1 MSSALLMILLA
12 AGPGG
17 SPPAK
22 AAPAAGRAL
31 PTAPAALVEIEPT
44 ALCRGRRVLLRD
56 IARIKSSDEAL
67 EKRLLDAD
75 LGRPPAEG
83 WLKVI
88 RKEEVKEAIREAGI
102 DPARVRLAG
111 PPETEIRSRCV
122 LVTADQI
129 EDAAELVLRATAARL
144 EKEEV
149 EWSIL
154 RHARACRVP
163 AGRRGVDLTALLRH
177 GRMERDQAVLD
188 VSIRVDGETVKTVPV
203 AFRLRRF
210 RKVLVTLAPLR
221 RGEPLDRGKVA
232 LKRVDV
238 SRFFGTPLDD
248 LSRVKGKVAA
258 RMLSS
263 GEVLRLLDLKNPELV
278 RKGDLVTMVAVRG
291 NLRITVKGVARTG
304 GSLGELVMVMNPSSR
319 RIVQGKVVG
328 VGVVEAVSSG
338 GAR

>member
-1 MSSALLMILLA
+1 MNSALLLVLLA
-12 AGPGG
+12 ALPGTAPKGKAPGP
-17 SPPAK
+17 
-22 AAPAAGRAL
+22 APK
-31 PTAPAALVEIEPT
+31 APAALVEIEPT

-56 IARIKSSDEAL
+56 IAKVKASDTTL
-67 EKRLLDAD
+67 GNRLLDTD

-88 RKEEVKEAIREAGI
+88 RREEIREAIREAGI

-111 PPETEIRSRCV
+111 SPETEIRSRCV
-122 LVTADQI
+122 LVTAEQI

-177 GRMERDQAVLD
+177 GRLDRDQAVLD
-188 VSIRVDGETVKTVPV
+188 VSVRVDGETVKTVPV

-238 SRFFGTPLDD
+238 SRFFGTPLED
-248 LSRVKGKVAA
+248 LSQVKGKVAA

-263 GEVLRLLDLKNPELV
+263 GEVLRLMDLKNPELV

-328 VGVVEAVSSG
+328 VGVVEAISSG

>member
-1 MSSALLMILLA
+1 MSSALLMVLLA
-12 AGPGG
+12 ALPGG
-17 SPPAK
+17 APPAK
-22 AAPAAGRAL
+22 APAAGRAGAK
-31 PTAPAALVEIEPT
+31 APAALVEIEPT

-56 IARIKSSDEAL
+56 IARIKSSDQAL

-88 RKEEVKEAIREAGI
+88 RKEEVKEAIRQAGI

-111 PPETEIRSRCV
+111 STETEIRSRCV

-163 AGRRGVDLTALLRH
+163 AGRRGVDLTAVLRH
-177 GRMERDQAVLD
+177 GRMDRDQAVLD

-263 GEVLRLLDLKNPELV
+263 GEILRLMDLKNPELV

-319 RIVQGKVVG
+319 RVVQGKVVG

>member
-1 MSSALLMILLA
+1 MSSLLFLLLLLA
-12 AGPGG
+12 GPAGVPAGKRPGAG
-17 SPPAK
+17 VPAPK
-22 AAPAAGRAL
+22 A
-31 PTAPAALVEIEPT
+31 PTALVQMEDT

-56 IARIKSSDEAL
+56 IARVKAADPRL
-67 EKRLLDAD
+67 ERRLLDLD

-83 WLKVI
+83 WLKVV
-88 RKEEVKEAIREAGI
+88 RREEVKKALEQAGI
-102 DPARVRLAG
+102 DPGGVRVAG
-111 PPETEIRSRCV
+111 SAETEIRSRCV
-122 LVTADQI
+122 LVTAEQI
-129 EDAAELVLRATAARL
+129 EEAAELVLRATAARL

-177 GRMERDQAVLD
+177 GRMEKDQAVLD
-188 VSIRVDGETVKTVPV
+188 VSVRVDGETVKTVPV

-221 RGEPLDRGKVA
+221 RGEPLDKGKVA

-248 LSRVKGKVAA
+248 PAQVRGKVAA
-258 RMLSS
+258 RILSTGS
-263 GEVLRLLDLKNPELV
+263 ILRPMDVKNPELV
-278 RKGDLVTMVAVRG
+278 HKGDLVTMVAVRG
-291 NLRITVKGVARTG
+291 NLKVTIKGVARTG
-304 GSLGELVMVMNPSSR
+304 GSLGEMVMVMNPSSR

-328 VGVVEAVSSG
+328 VGVVEALSRG
-338 GAR
+338 GVR